1 MHPTMLTMLFQAIDV
16 DLTPFAAAPHNGK
29 LIHYV
34 GWADQL
40 ISVGN
45 SLHYYG
51 TVKNFTESNTNLK
64 IDDFYRFFP
73 VAGMLH
79 WYVYTLAMP
88 FSYRFAHSL
97 FSAVRLLRMDVGD
110 VKT

>member
-1 MHPTMLTMLFQAIDV
+1 MHLTMPFQAIDV

-79 WYVYTLAMP
+79 WYVHVLVTSL
-88 FSYRFAHSL
+88 SYRFAHSL
-97 FSAVRLLRMDVGD
+97 FSAVRLRMDVGY